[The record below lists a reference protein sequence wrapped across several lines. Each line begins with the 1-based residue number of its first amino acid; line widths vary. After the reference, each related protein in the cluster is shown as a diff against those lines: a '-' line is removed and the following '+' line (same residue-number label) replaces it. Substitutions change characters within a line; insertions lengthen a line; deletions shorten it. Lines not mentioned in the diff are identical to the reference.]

1 MRVPCAKTIE
11 ELRVAVEAFE
21 GCPLK
26 AHATQ
31 TVFADG
37 MANAPIMCMGEAPGA
52 AEDIQGK
59 PFVGRSGQLLD
70 KLMAEAGL
78 SRTKNIYITN
88 ATFWRPPENRNPT
101 KKELAT
107 TRHLMEQHI
116 ALFNPKILVPIGNVA
131 MQYVLGTKQGI
142 TTLHGTWQRYQ
153 NTYMAKP
160 VDVFPLF
167 HPAYLLRNPPAIPT
181 MQADLQ
187 ALYEGLQAR
196 Y

>member
-1 MRVPCAKTIE
+1 MMHVLPPNLAA
-11 ELRVAVEAFE
+11 LRKEVKAFE

-26 AHATQ
+26 ANATQ

-37 MANAPIMCMGEAPGA
+37 NSNAPIMCMGEAPGA
-52 AEDIQGK
+52 EEDIAGK

-70 KLMAEAGL
+70 KLMAEVCLTRAENL
-78 SRTKNIYITN
+78 YITN

-116 ALFNPKILVPIGNVA
+116 ALFNPKILVLIGNVA
-131 MQYVLGTKQGI
+131 MQYVLGTKQGMMNM
-142 TTLHGTWQRYQ
+142 HGTWQSYQ
-153 NTYMAKP
+153 NDYMAKP

-181 MQADLQ
+181 MQADLKVLH
-187 ALYEGLQAR
+187 AGLEAR
-196 Y
+196 C